1 MNVKNESS
9 VPDYIGAEILVLGC
23 GNWLFG
29 DDGFGCEAA
38 RTIIEEGNLPE
49 NVVVLDAGLSVRNIL
64 FDIVLSERR
73 PRKIVIIDAVD
84 AGREPGEVF
93 SLEIDE
99 IPAIKID
106 DFSMH
111 QMPTVNLLKE
121 LKECCGVDVRIL
133 AVQVENIPESVSP
146 GLSESLKKTLLV
158 IRKKVLE
165 IIGEKDA

>member
-1 MNVKNESS
+1 MKVRKENS
-9 VPDYIGAEILVLGC
+9 VPEYIEAEVLVLGC

-38 RTIIEEGNLPE
+38 RAIIEEGNLPE
-49 NVVVLDAGLSVRNIL
+49 NVVVIDAGLSVRNIL
-64 FDIVLSERR
+64 FDIALSERR
-73 PRKIVIIDAVD
+73 PRKIVILDAVN

-121 LKECCGVDVRIL
+121 LKEGCGVDVRIL
-133 AVQVENIPESVSP
+133 AVQVENIPESVNP
-146 GLSESLKKTLLV
+146 GLSESLKKSLGNV
-158 IRKKVLE
+158 RKKVLE
-165 IIGEKDA
+165 IIGEKNA